1 VSSKEKVDL
10 LLGQYQSENTLYEN
24 FEKVVAA
31 STQDGLFLEFGVAT
45 GQTIRRIASHHAG
58 KVYGFD
64 SFKGLPE
71 DWRPGIGVGSF
82 VQEEL
87 PIVPENVELVVGL
100 FQDTLDDFLSKNKS
114 HVSFCHLDADLYS
127 STSYILEKLKDRFV
141 DGTVLV
147 FDEFHNYPGFEEHE
161 YKAFIEFL
169 NDTDYDVE
177 FLGKW
182 HPESSIFKLVKK

>member
-1 VSSKEKVDL
+1 VSSKEKVDR

-45 GQTIRRIASHHAG
+45 GQTIRRIASRHDG
-58 KVYGFD
+58 KIYGFD

-71 DWRPGIGVGSF
+71 NWRQGIGVGEFAQS
-82 VQEEL
+82 EL
-87 PIVPENVELVVGL
+87 PVVPENVELVVGL
-100 FQDTLDDFLSKNKS
+100 FQDTLDNFLSKNES

-127 STSYILEKLKDRFV
+127 STLYVLQKLKDRFI
-141 DGTVLV
+141 DGTILV
-147 FDEFHNYPGFEEHE
+147 FDEFHNYDGFEQHE

-169 NDTDYDVE
+169 DNTEYDVE

-182 HPESSIFKLVKK
+182 HHESSIFKLVKK